1 MKKEDAKKL
10 TEQAF
15 HDLEEALKAGQS
27 DALKRYLNVMGRFHR
42 YSFGNC
48 LLILIQ
54 KPDAT
59 QVAGF
64 RRWLQLGRSVR
75 KGETG
80 IGIIAPMVYRKQNE
94 PSEADGE
101 DAALRGFKVVHVFD
115 ISQTDGEALPELAS
129 IGGDPG
135 ELLCGLET
143 LIRESGIVLQYEE
156 LPYGTKGES
165 RKGEIAV
172 DVKLPQAERFSVLAH
187 ELAHEW
193 LHDAVQ
199 RKDLTK
205 TVRET
210 EAEAVAYVVCQAV
223 GLDCST
229 RSADYIQM
237 YQGTAETLAASLDRI
252 QKTAMRIIESL
263 HDPRTSAK
271 EGERHVA

>member
-10 TEQAF
+10 IDLAF
-15 HDLEEALKAGQS
+15 QDLEEGLKSGQS
-27 DALKRYLNVMGRFHR
+27 DTMKRCLDVMSRFHH

-48 LLILIQ
+48 LLILRQ

-59 QVAGF
+59 RVAGF
-64 RRWLQLGRSVR
+64 RRWLSLGRHVR

-80 IGIIAPMVYRKQNE
+80 IGIIAPMVYRKRDE
-94 PSEADGE
+94 PDAENDEEAT
-101 DAALRGFKVVHVFD
+101 LRGFKVVHVFD
-115 ISQTDGEALPELAS
+115 VSQTEGEELPDLVS
-129 IGGDPG
+129 VKGDPG
-135 ELLCGLET
+135 ALLLDLET
-143 LIRESGIVLQYEE
+143 LIRASGIVLQYEE

-172 DVKLPQAERFSVLAH
+172 DVKLPDAERFSVLIH

-193 LHDAVQ
+193 LHDADAR
-199 RKDLTK
+199 RKLTK

-229 RSADYIQM
+229 RSSDYIQM
-237 YQGTAETLAASLDRI
+237 YQGTAETLATSLDRI

-263 HDPRTSAK
+263 NDPRSTAE